1 MTQWSEDRPPLPPD
15 WEQRR
20 QRVFERD
27 GWLCQLGFP
36 EVCTV
41 RATECDHKG
50 ERDDHRLTE
59 LQAVCSECHK
69 VKTQQQSREAIQ
81 SKAALARPPKRVHP
95 ALR

>member
-1 MTQWSEDRPPLPPD
+1 MGQWSEDRPPLPKD

-27 GWLCQLGFP
+27 GRLCQLGYADL
-36 EVCTV
+36 CTTV
-41 RATECDHKG
+41 ATEVDHKG
-50 ERDDHRLTE
+50 ARDDHRLTE

-81 SKAALARPPKRVHP
+81 SKAALARPKKRVHP